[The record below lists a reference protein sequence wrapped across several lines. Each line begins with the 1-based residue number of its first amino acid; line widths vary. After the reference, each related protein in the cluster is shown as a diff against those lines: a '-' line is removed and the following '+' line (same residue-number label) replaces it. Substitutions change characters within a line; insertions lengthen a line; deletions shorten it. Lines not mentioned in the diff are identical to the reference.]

1 MVIAMHK
8 INEKAEFSE
17 RLRQQLASKGWQTN
31 KPTWLAKQFN
41 SRFEGSPVSV
51 QTANNWL
58 SGGAIPSQE
67 KLRVLAAWLEI
78 NAEWLRYGDAEPY
91 TVDDSDKAYQG
102 VPHYGLSDL
111 PEKIEKLTPKQKR
124 AIYDVVDSMLDTGNK

>member
-58 SGGAIPSQE
+58 LGHAIPSQE
-67 KLRVLAAWLEI
+67 KLRVLAAWLETS
-78 NAEWLRYGDAEPY
+78 AEWLRNGDAEMPPI
-91 TVDDSDKAYQG
+91 VEFQG
-102 VPHYGLSDL
+102 QHYGLSDL
-111 PEKIEKLTPKQKR
+111 PEKLEKLSPKQKR
-124 AIYDVVDSMLDTGNK
+124 VIYDVIDAMLQGTNTSSRN